1 MKISASFYT
10 SKWSH
15 IWVLWFSKGRFL
27 STCLRVHRWGRVG
40 CHPSMACCLGCC
52 RLMKFL
58 LAPDDKWPGWTHWA
72 WTWWQQM
79 VLNVLNMRLGKFCD
93 ELFDN
98 YISAFLKLVP
108 IRKIVFGR
116 VLTTFL
122 ISVTKCLEQSY
133 LKEEAFIWALS
144 LKGDSPSR
152 RGWYGGRWLHGDRC
166 GCVVACSHLGRP
178 GSRTG
183 NLWSSATLFFTSFNF
198 HP

>member
-1 MKISASFYT
+1 
-10 SKWSH
+10 
-15 IWVLWFSKGRFL
+15 
-27 STCLRVHRWGRVG
+27 
-40 CHPSMACCLGCC
+40 
-52 RLMKFL
+52 
-58 LAPDDKWPGWTHWA
+58 
-72 WTWWQQM
+72 M

-122 ISVTKCLEQSY
+122 ISMTKCLEQSY

-152 RGWYGGRWLHGDRC
+152 RGWYGAD
-166 GCVVACSHLGRP
+166 
-178 GSRTG
+178 GSMVTG
-183 NLWSSATLFFTSFNF
+183 VGV
-198 HP
+198 